1 MRFPSDVSGHSKHTV
16 GWGGVG
22 VGGAVAGRELTF
34 TQYLPDQ
41 QGPKKDQAQNRLHI
55 LFHIIFLITL
65 FK

>member
-1 MRFPSDVSGHSKHTV
+1 MSVVIQSIQ
-16 GWGGVG
+16 WGGEGVG